1 MSVGKVARGAELLT
15 HAIELAEKEGAAV
28 WGAYL
33 DLARV
38 LAEKLDD
45 KPAAIARAREVP
57 AHAAEALVARGL
69 EGRWRGELGDLAG
82 ASLAYAR
89 ARDLGEARLS
99 EMSSAARKDTL
110 DVLFEAARLESDVK
124 GDWLA
129 AQRHLGA
136 ALRLVPGD
144 EAARRAY
151 REAGLRVA
159 GVTSTADDPE
169 PASVPAWV
177 GIDPESTSTHGPETN
192 DAVDHARVEELT
204 RKLHAD
210 PTDDEVIDELATR
223 LLRLG
228 RTHEL
233 FALLSARLDEAA
245 VGRREALLPKQREV
259 LKRLEDDARQAG
271 REDEAALYYEA
282 RMILG

>member
-1 MSVGKVARGAELLT
+1 VGKVERGAELLT
-15 HAIELAEKEGAAV
+15 HAIELAERSGGAV

-38 LAEKLDD
+38 LAEKLSD
-45 KPAAIARAREVP
+45 KPAAIARARDVP
-57 AHAAEALVARGL
+57 SHAAEALVARGL
-69 EGRWRGELGDLAG
+69 EGRWRAELGDLAG
-82 ASLAYAR
+82 ASLAYVK
-89 ARDLGEARLS
+89 ARDLGEARLQ
-99 EMSSAARKDTL
+99 EMSGAARKETL
-110 DVLFEAARLESDVK
+110 DVLLEAAKLESDVK
-124 GDWLA
+124 GDWLS

-159 GVTSTADDPE
+159 GITKREDDPE
-169 PASVPAWV
+169 PASVPSWT
-177 GIDPESTSTHGPETN
+177 GIDPESTSTHGPDTD
-192 DAVDHARVEELT
+192 DAIDHARVEELT
-204 RKLHAD
+204 NKLRAD
-210 PTDDEVIDELATR
+210 PANDEVVDELATR

-233 FALLSARLDEAA
+233 FALLSARLDEAGP
-245 VGRREALLPKQREV
+245 GRREALLPKQREV
-259 LKRLEDDARQAG
+259 LTRLEDDARRAG

-282 RMILG
+282 RMLLR